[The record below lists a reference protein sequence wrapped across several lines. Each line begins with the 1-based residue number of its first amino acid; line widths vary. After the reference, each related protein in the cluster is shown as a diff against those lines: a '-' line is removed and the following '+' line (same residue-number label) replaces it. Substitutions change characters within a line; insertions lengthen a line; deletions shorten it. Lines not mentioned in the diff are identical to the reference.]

1 MMDMVIAELLVMVA
15 VLIACGAGCIW
26 LYKDIFKQIKQYEE
40 KFGNDND
47 GDREE
52 EE

>member
-1 MMDMVIAELLVMVA
+1 MMDMFIADLLVMVA

-40 KFGNDND
+40 KYKNDND
-47 GDREE
+47 GDKEE
-52 EE
+52 E